1 MFKFSIKVKKLDKSF
16 YYNDVPTDFFNK
28 NTKAENSKE
37 LNTLLQNMI
46 ITKVNK
52 K

>member
-1 MFKFSIKVKKLDKSF
+1 MFKFCIKVKKLDKSF
-16 YYNDVPTDFFNK
+16 YYNDVPNDFFNK
-28 NTKAENSKE
+28 DSKPANSKE
-37 LNTLLQNMI
+37 LNMLLQNMI